1 MTECQLKF
9 ENSIYSPNAL
19 IFNVWPLTS
28 IYLNTM
34 KPMNKRLFSLGLSF
48 LTITAFAQAP
58 RTQLYEV
65 FSGENCGPCASAN
78 PTTHALLTANPNAII
93 GLKYQVPI
101 PSAGPIHLQNATES
115 NGRRSYYGVNSA
127 PNARHDGTTIGN
139 GHSINLTQS
148 LITSRSSTTS
158 PFSIQLSHSFSSD
171 WDSIFITMTVTAAQA
186 VTSGTWKGHIALIE
200 KNMLFTSPPGTNGE
214 TEFHNVMRKM
224 YPNHNGTALNSTWT
238 NGQEQTI
245 SIAAPVPS
253 YIRDIAEVAVVG
265 FVQDDVTKEVA
276 QAKKTEPLPVPLY
289 SSLAPPAIGF
299 YNCTE
304 QLTPAISIQNLGINA
319 ITTMVIE
326 QKVNGNTSTI
336 NWTGNLA
343 SNSSTNVTL
352 NAMTLNVGSNTVEYK
367 IVSMNGQ
374 PHPSAVRS
382 TSTQRLFLQT
392 TRTNTVSQSF
402 PTASFPPSG
411 WAVDNGASTA
421 GWSLGTP
428 GANGTT
434 RSAKMDF
441 YNIPDGEIDYFYLPR
456 IDLTGATGTSAINF
470 MVAHAQYQ
478 TSNDALKLQISTD
491 CGLNWV
497 DAFNKAGATLATAPS
512 STAAFN
518 SVAASQWRQES
529 VDITNYNGNSNL
541 LIRFE
546 ATSNFGN
553 NLYIDEIALAASVS
567 VDELS
572 SVKEISLYP
581 NPTHSEATIKL
592 NTLVASNYTLEVRNQ
607 LGQLVLEPQSIQLQE
622 GEHLLPLGIAELPAG
637 LYFVNVK
644 NNTEY
649 QVIKLVKQ

>member
-9 ENSIYSPNAL
+9 ENTNSQPNAL

-34 KPMNKRLFSLGLSF
+34 IPMNKSLLTLGVSLFA
-48 LTITAFAQAP
+48 ITAFAQVP

-78 PTTHALLTANPNAII
+78 PTTHALLSANPNSII

-101 PSAGPIHLQNATES
+101 PSAGPIHLQNVTES

-148 LITSRSSTTS
+148 LITSRTSVTS
-158 PFSIQLSHSFSSD
+158 PFSIILEHSFSSD

-200 KNMLFTSPPGTNGE
+200 KNMLYTSPPGTNGE

-224 YPNHNGTALNSTWT
+224 YPNHNGTTLNSTWT
-238 NGQEQTI
+238 NGQAQTI
-245 SIAAPVPS
+245 TIAAPVPS

-265 FVQDDVTKEVA
+265 FVQDDVTKEIA

-304 QLTPAISIQNLGINA
+304 QLTPAISIQNLGSNT

-352 NAMTLNVGSNTVEYK
+352 NAMTLNAGSNTVEYK

-392 TRTNTVSQSF
+392 TRTNTVAQSF
-402 PTASFPPSG
+402 PTAAFPPTG
-411 WAVDNGASTA
+411 WAVDNGSSPA

-428 GANGTT
+428 GANGSI

-441 YNIPDGEIDYFYLPR
+441 YNISAGEIDYLYLPR
-456 IDLTGATGTSAINF
+456 IDLTGATGTSSINF

-512 STAAFN
+512 TTAAFN

-529 VDITNYNGNSNL
+529 VDISNYNGNSDL

-546 ATSNFGN
+546 ATSDYGN
-553 NLYIDEIALAASVS
+553 NLYVDEIALAATVS
-567 VDELS
+567 VNELS
-572 SVKEISLYP
+572 SVREISLYP
-581 NPTHSEATIKL
+581 NPAQTEASIKL
-592 NTLVASNYTLEVRNQ
+592 TTLVATDLTLEVRNQ
-607 LGQLVLEPQSIQLQE
+607 LGQLVLQPQNMQLQE
-622 GEHLLPLGIAELPAG
+622 GQHMLPLGVAELPAG

-649 QVIKLVKQ
+649 QVFKLIKQ